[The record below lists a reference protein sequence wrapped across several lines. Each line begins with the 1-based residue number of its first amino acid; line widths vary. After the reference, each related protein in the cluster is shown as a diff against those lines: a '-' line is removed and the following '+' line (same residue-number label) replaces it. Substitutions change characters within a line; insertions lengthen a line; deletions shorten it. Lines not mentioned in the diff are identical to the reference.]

1 MSSQND
7 IDFVNVK
14 LIRDK
19 TLVYKEKLTGPEAV
33 VNAMYDFMHDLDR
46 EVLITLNLNEKYEPI
61 NCNIVS
67 IGDSTTSIAN
77 IGLMLKSSILSNAVN
92 VISLHNHPSGNT
104 QPSKEDYMVFKKLE
118 NACELM
124 GINLADNIIVGEGIV
139 YSDKSKKHIPINEYN
154 LKRATIKE
162 NSSEVFKINTIHE
175 FIDKYYSNPKD
186 DEYIKQEAYKTMR
199 IMINDLAD
207 LFKSPELKKKF
218 TEKSKEEGYKYN
230 ENVYN
235 YISGKKL

>member
-19 TLVYKEKLTGPEAV
+19 TLVYKEKLTSPEAV

-46 EVLITLNLNEKYEPI
+46 EVLITLNLNAKYEPI

-104 QPSKEDYMVFKKLE
+104 QPSKEDYRL
-118 NACELM
+118 
-124 GINLADNIIVGEGIV
+124 
-139 YSDKSKKHIPINEYN
+139 
-154 LKRATIKE
+154 
-162 NSSEVFKINTIHE
+162 
-175 FIDKYYSNPKD
+175 
-186 DEYIKQEAYKTMR
+186 
-199 IMINDLAD
+199 
-207 LFKSPELKKKF
+207 
-218 TEKSKEEGYKYN
+218 
-230 ENVYN
+230 
-235 YISGKKL
+235 